1 MTVDEELSHLDDA
14 FRKLKIDYDIYFG
27 GGSKRPPYEA
37 QFHVESIIKKY
48 SDNPKLSFSQRFKFN
63 GLMQK
68 FGVHNDM
75 WRQKVKKKEEGWQDP
90 ARRTE
95 TTAPPASAKPAPAQ
109 PSGFRVQ
116 WKDPDQEGEKVDQL
130 YKALLEAKKKV
141 GDNPDAL
148 NMDGFKRFVKAKT
161 EQLKKDLRCQNV
173 EYVVEVENGQVRL
186 KAKGT

>member
-1 MTVDEELSHLDDA
+1 MTVDEELVHLDDA
-14 FRKLKIDYDIYFG
+14 IRKLKSDPEIYFG
-27 GGSKRPPYEA
+27 GGSKRPPYDA

-48 SDNPKLSFSQRFKFN
+48 SDNPRLSFSQRFKFN
-63 GLMQK
+63 GLVQK
-68 FGVHNDM
+68 FAVHNDM
-75 WRQKVKKKEEGWQDP
+75 WRQKVKKKEEGWDDP
-90 ARRTE
+90 RKRPE
-95 TTAPPASAKPAPAQ
+95 PPPPPSAKGAPQQ

-116 WKDPDQEGEKVDQL
+116 WKDPEQEGEKVDQL
-130 YKALLEAKKKV
+130 YQALLEAKKKV